1 MRIINS
7 GRCNSRSSIAV
18 STLILVC
25 CFIGALSA
33 TLNDSEIL
41 TSNDGQLYR
50 SGKIAFLDILFN
62 KNIYFNI
69 LVEISDIQCEG
80 GHEKL
85 KNSFSWADYLVLCTM
100 LVVSCGIGVFYGF
113 FAEEQTTSNDF
124 LLGGSSMGTFPMAMS
139 LAASFIT
146 AIELLGNPAEMYL
159 YGSQYWMVCLSF
171 LFAVPLASKLYL
183 PVYMKLRVTSS
194 YEYLSMRF
202 NTYTRLFASVL
213 YVIQMVLY
221 TSVAVYAPALAL
233 SHVTGLNVYVAVTVV
248 YVVCIFYASQG
259 GMKAVI
265 MTDTFQA
272 AVLVGSILLI
282 VHLGEKYVGVGRI
295 WSQNYNTNRLE
306 IFNFDPN
313 PTVRN
318 GFWPVVV
325 GGTFYWMTMFC
336 SNQASI
342 QKYMSVE
349 SISQARTALWVSCVG
364 LILIFT
370 INFYTGMILVTH
382 YKDCDPV
389 KAGTIHASDEL
400 LPLYVI
406 SELGHFKGITGFFV
420 AGIFAASLGTV
431 ASALNSL
438 AAVTCEDF
446 LQGVFGISLPESKGA
461 FWAKCISIGY
471 GALSFVLVFVVERLG
486 SVLQIAIS
494 FNGMVG
500 GVTLGLFSLGMF
512 FPWANSKGAIFGAT
526 VALALVMWM
535 GIGQQISM
543 ASGAFTI
550 EEKERI
556 TNSCVCINTTVLNKE
571 NNITVE
577 HEPVFVLYRVSF
589 LWYSAIGFFV
599 TIILGL
605 IASII
610 FGSQD
615 AEHVET
621 DLISPPVYEL
631 FQWLPRHVK
640 DKLRV
645 PMELKHNIRDN
656 SVQLKGIV
664 NMNIDLSDESLPQ
677 GDEREYTRKI
687 SVMTA

>member
-1 MRIINS
+1 
-7 GRCNSRSSIAV
+7 
-18 STLILVC
+18 
-25 CFIGALSA
+25 
-33 TLNDSEIL
+33 
-41 TSNDGQLYR
+41 
-50 SGKIAFLDILFN
+50 
-62 KNIYFNI
+62 
-69 LVEISDIQCEG
+69 
-80 GHEKL
+80 
-85 KNSFSWADYLVLCTM
+85 
-100 LVVSCGIGVFYGF
+100 
-113 FAEEQTTSNDF
+113 
-124 LLGGSSMGTFPMAMS
+124 MGTFPMAMS
-139 LAASFIT
+139 LAASFVT

-171 LFAVPLASKLYL
+171 IITVPLASKFYL

-194 YEYLSMRF
+194 YEYLSLRF
-202 NTYTRLFASVL
+202 NTQTRLFASVL

-282 VHLGEKYVGVGRI
+282 VHLGEKFVGGAGPI
-295 WSQNYNTNRLE
+295 WSQNYITDRLE
-306 IFNFDPN
+306 IFNLDPN

-349 SISQARTALWVSCVG
+349 SISQARKALWVSCSG

-370 INFYTGMILVTH
+370 INFYMGMIMVTH
-382 YKDCDPV
+382 YKDCDPI
-389 KAGTIHASDEL
+389 KAGNIKASDEL

-406 SELGHFKGITGFFV
+406 SELGHYKGITGFFV

-446 LQGVFGISLPESKGA
+446 LQGALGISLPESKGA
-461 FWAKCISIGY
+461 FWAKWVSIGY
-471 GALSFVLVFVVERLG
+471 GALSFILVFVVEQLG
-486 SVLQIAIS
+486 SVMQVAIS

-500 GVTLGLFSLGMF
+500 GVTLALFSLGMF
-512 FPWANSKGAIFGAT
+512 FPWSNSKGALFGAT

-535 GIGQQISM
+535 GIGQQIYI
-543 ASGAFTI
+543 ASGALAI
-550 EEKERI
+550 KEKETSIELCPCINVSIMNENKNI
-556 TNSCVCINTTVLNKE
+556 TNE
-571 NNITVE
+571 EE
-577 HEPVFVLYRVSF
+577 HISFLYRISF
-589 LWYSAIGFFV
+589 LWYSAIGFLV

-605 IASII
+605 IASFV

-615 AEHVET
+615 PENVDP
-621 DLISPPVYEL
+621 DLISPPIQSFLYS
-631 FQWLPRHVK
+631 LP
-640 DKLRV
+640 
-645 PMELKHNIRDN
+645 HNIKEKLCAPLKLN
-656 SVQLKGIV
+656 HNAKNNVQLRGIENV
-664 NMNIDLSDESLPQ
+664 NIDLSDESIPNTS
-677 GDEREYTRKI
+677 GTEYIRKI

>member
-1 MRIINS
+1 
-7 GRCNSRSSIAV
+7 
-18 STLILVC
+18 
-25 CFIGALSA
+25 
-33 TLNDSEIL
+33 
-41 TSNDGQLYR
+41 
-50 SGKIAFLDILFN
+50 
-62 KNIYFNI
+62 
-69 LVEISDIQCEG
+69 
-80 GHEKL
+80 
-85 KNSFSWADYLVLCTM
+85 
-100 LVVSCGIGVFYGF
+100 
-113 FAEEQTTSNDF
+113 
-124 LLGGSSMGTFPMAMS
+124 
-139 LAASFIT
+139 
-146 AIELLGNPAEMYL
+146 MYL

-171 LFAVPLASKLYL
+171 IMAVPLASKFYL

-202 NTYTRLFASVL
+202 NTQTRLFASVL

-233 SHVTGLNVYVAVTVV
+233 SHVTGLNVYAAVTVV

-282 VHLGEKYVGVGRI
+282 VHLGEKYVGGAGSI
-295 WSQNYNTNRLE
+295 WSQNYNTHRLE
-306 IFNFDPN
+306 IFNLDPD

-318 GFWPVVV
+318 GFWPVVI

-349 SISQARTALWVSCVG
+349 SISQARTALWVSCIG

-370 INFYTGMILVTH
+370 INFYTGMIMVTH
-382 YKDCDPV
+382 YKDCDPI
-389 KAGTIHASDEL
+389 KAGNIVASDEL

-406 SELGHFKGITGFFV
+406 SELGHYKGITGFFV

-461 FWAKCISIGY
+461 FWAKCVSIGY
-471 GALSFVLVFVVERLG
+471 GALSFILVFIVEQLG
-486 SVLQIAIS
+486 SVMQVAIS

-500 GVTLGLFSLGMF
+500 GVTLALFSLGMF

-535 GIGQQISM
+535 GIGQQIHI
-543 ASGAFTI
+543 ASGALAI
-550 EEKERI
+550 KEKETNIESCPCINESIATANGNI
-556 TNSCVCINTTVLNKE
+556 TNE
-571 NNITVE
+571 QDE
-577 HEPVFVLYRVSF
+577 VFSLYRVSF
-589 LWYSAIGFFV
+589 LWYSAIGFLV
-599 TIILGL
+599 TVILGL
-605 IASII
+605 IASIVL
-610 FGSQD
+610 GSQD
-615 AEHVET
+615 PENVNP
-621 DLISPPVYEL
+621 DLISPPVHDFL
-631 FQWLPRHVK
+631 HSLP
-640 DKLRV
+640 
-645 PMELKHNIRDN
+645 HNIKEKLCAPLRLKQNTKDN
-656 SVQLKGIV
+656 NVQLKGIE
-664 NMNIDLSDESLPQ
+664 NANIDLSDESIP
-677 GDEREYTRKI
+677 DTSDKEYIRKI